1 MVTTRTMMALV
12 TTMAMVT
19 TMTVVAMAMV
29 TTTRTFRRIIIFII
43 IIPLLSI
50 PITTIHLLSPPIM
63 LLMHPSILP
72 TLIIIRLFSIV
83 VTPPVPSSVTI
94 SLLSQG
100 SSVGFP
106 FVMKKVFLTLVL
118 KFLALA
124 LRISLCELGQA
135 S

>member
-1 MVTTRTMMALV
+1 MTTRTMMALV

-63 LLMHPSILP
+63 LLMHPPILP

-100 SSVGFP
+100 LSVGFR